1 MALKEALAVKQ
12 VVGNTLLELTA
23 DAGESLLVTG
33 IYIDTPAA
41 SYVTL
46 QTDKTSVGYFR
57 VGGTQGN
64 HLFFPDTTYHVPNL
78 LDLLRERNLF
88 AGYPVPEGST
98 FRMTGVKQATS
109 FQAVTYSIFDAGDI
123 KADDVNGPEAKLYQY
138 AAYGRADS
146 VLADGDEAL
155 NTPQT
160 PAEFPDFPYGEV
172 APQGKQVTLHVLA
185 MSDIGYATATAANIQ
200 NTSYLKLIK
209 EREVLFDEDRN
220 GLLLSGT
227 VRVAD
232 GTDVGT
238 GVSVLGNRS
247 DADLS
252 DPLILGDPLV
262 FHGGE
267 ELNAYITSEVTAG
280 SAILLAL
287 DCELMLW
294 LAVQPE

>member
-1 MALKEALAVKQ
+1 MALREPLAVKQ
-12 VVGNTLLELTA
+12 VVGNTLFELTA

-46 QTDKTSVGYFR
+46 QVDKTTVGYYR

-64 HLFFPDTTYHVPNL
+64 HLFFPDVTDIRGNL
-78 LDLLRERNLF
+78 LDLLRARELF
-88 AGYPVPEGST
+88 GGYPVPEGST

-109 FQAVTYSIFDAGDI
+109 FQVVTYQVHDAGDM
-123 KADDVNGPEAKLYQY
+123 KADDLNGPQARQYQY

-146 VLADGDEAL
+146 VLADGDEAIQL
-155 NTPQT
+155 SQT
-160 PAEFPDFPYGEV
+160 PAEFPDFPYGE
-172 APQGKQVTLHVLA
+172 ATPQGQRISVLALA

-252 DPLILGDPLV
+252 NPLILPEPLV
-262 FHGGE
+262 FNGGE
-267 ELNAYITSEVTAG
+267 ELNIYVTSAVTAG

-294 LAVQPE
+294 LGVEPE